1 MQTKLLEY
9 MKKIIA
15 VLVVSIILLACS
27 SEKDGNMLVE
37 GNIKG
42 LKKGTLYL
50 QKMNDTAIVSVDSV
64 NVFGDGNF
72 KLTDNVISPEMYY
85 LTFKGNTADKRIL
98 FFGNKGTITIN
109 DNIDTFGFDTE
120 VTGSENQLVFNKFT
134 KINDQFKNQRLQ
146 FIKKEFDAVKSKNLD
161 SIEKVK
167 TDFNRMI
174 RRKYLFTTNFALT
187 NSGSEAAPY
196 IALTELYDA
205 NIKLL
210 DTINK
215 SLSVEVKKSTYGKR
229 LDQYITEVKERE
241 NK

>member
-1 MQTKLLEY
+1 

-15 VLVVSIILLACS
+15 VLVVSILMVACS
-27 SEKDGNMLVE
+27 SEKEGNMIVE

-50 QKMNDTAIVSVDSV
+50 QKMNDTALFSVDSV
-64 NVFGDGNF
+64 DVFGDGNF

-85 LTFKGNTADKRIL
+85 LTFKGNTNEKRIL
-98 FFGNKGTITIN
+98 FFGNKGTITLN

-120 VTGSENQLVFNKFT
+120 IIGSENQVVLNKFT
-134 KINDQFKNQRLQ
+134 KINDKFKNQRLQ
-146 FIKKEFDAVKSKNLD
+146 FIKKEFDAIKSQNVD

-167 TDFNRMI
+167 TDFDRMI

-215 SLSVEVKKSTYGKR
+215 SLSEKVKNSTYGKR
-229 LDQYITEVKERE
+229 LDTYITEIQNKE

>member
-1 MQTKLLEY
+1 

-15 VLVVSIILLACS
+15 VLLVSILMVACS
-27 SEKDGNMLVE
+27 SEKDGNMIVE

-50 QKMNDTAIVSVDSV
+50 QKMNDTAIVSVDSID
-64 NVFGDGNF
+64 VFGDGNF

-85 LTFKGNTADKRIL
+85 LTFKGNTNDKRIL
-98 FFGNKGTITIN
+98 FFGNKGTITLN
-109 DNIDTFGFDTE
+109 DNIDTFGFDPE
-120 VTGSENQLVFNKFT
+120 IIGSENQLVLNKFT

-146 FIKKEFDAVKSKNLD
+146 FIKKEFDAIKSKNID

-167 TDFNRMI
+167 TDFDRMI

-205 NIKLL
+205 NIQLL

-215 SLSVEVKKSTYGKR
+215 SLSEKVKNSTYGKR
-229 LDQYITEVKERE
+229 LNTYITEIKDKE

>member
-1 MQTKLLEY
+1 

-15 VLVVSIILLACS
+15 VLVVSILMVACS
-27 SEKDGNMLVE
+27 SEKEGNMIVE

-50 QKMNDTAIVSVDSV
+50 QKMNDTALFSVDSV
-64 NVFGDGNF
+64 DVFGDGNF

-85 LTFKGNTADKRIL
+85 LTFKGNTNEKRIL
-98 FFGNKGTITIN
+98 FFGNKGTITLN

-120 VTGSENQLVFNKFT
+120 IIGSENQVVLNKFT
-134 KINDQFKNQRLQ
+134 KINDKFKNQRLQ
-146 FIKKEFDAVKSKNLD
+146 FIKKEFDAIKSKNAD
-161 SIEKVK
+161 SIAKVK
-167 TDFNRMI
+167 TDFDRMI

-215 SLSVEVKKSTYGKR
+215 SLSEKVKNSTYGKR
-229 LDQYITEVKERE
+229 LDTYITEIKNKE

>member
-1 MQTKLLEY
+1 

-15 VLVVSIILLACS
+15 ILAVSLLIVACS
-27 SEKDGNMLVE
+27 TEKDGNMMVE

-50 QKMNDTAIVSVDSV
+50 QKMNDTALIFVDSI

-72 KLTDNVISPEMYY
+72 KLTDNVASPVMYY
-85 LTFKGNTADKRIL
+85 ITFEGNTSDKRIL
-98 FFGNKGTITIN
+98 FFGNKGKIIIN
-109 DNIDTFGFDTE
+109 DNIDTFGFRPE
-120 VTGSENQLVFNKFT
+120 IIGSKNQLVLNNYM
-134 KINDQFKNQRLQ
+134 KINNQFKNQRLE
-146 FIKKEFDAVKSKNLD
+146 FIKKEFDAAKSKNAD

-167 TDFNRMI
+167 NDFNRMI
-174 RRKYLFTTNFALT
+174 RRKYLFATNFALN
-187 NSGSEAAPY
+187 NSSSEVAPY

-215 SLSVEVKKSTYGKR
+215 SLSTEVKNSIYGKR
-229 LDQYITEVKERE
+229 LNVYINDINARE